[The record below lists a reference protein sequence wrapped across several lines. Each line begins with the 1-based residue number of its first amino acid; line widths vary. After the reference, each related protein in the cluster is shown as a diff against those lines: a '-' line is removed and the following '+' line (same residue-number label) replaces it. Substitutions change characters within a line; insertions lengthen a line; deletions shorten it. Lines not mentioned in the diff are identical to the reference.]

1 MEYLVQQISLMMDF
15 ALENLELIL
24 IPLIS
29 AFVGW
34 FTNFLAVKM
43 MFYPIEFVGIK
54 PIFGWQGL
62 IPMKRREMAE
72 IEVELVLGKLLSVE
86 EIAARLDPD
95 EVTKNIHR
103 RLKQVVRRIVND
115 LMQETAPTV
124 WASMPAQAKN
134 LVYARIEMDIP
145 NVVRKMVSDFQHNVT
160 EILDIKELVVTQLVN
175 DPKLINEIFLKAG
188 AKEFPFIEKS
198 GLYFGFLFGIPTMI
212 VWYFY
217 QLWWI
222 LPLGGL
228 IVGYA
233 TNWIAIKIIFEP
245 KQPVKVGPFTFQ
257 GMFLK
262 RQQEVARVYAD
273 IVDKKVMNSENITD
287 IVLHGSGSKNLL
299 ELIELHVND
308 AIERYVAI
316 TQPYFALGL
325 GSKNYFKMKELA
337 AKRLF
342 EDTGKYMMYAYDYAH
357 SALRIGDDLCEKM
370 QALSPEEF
378 EGVLRPAYQADEW
391 KLIVTGAFLGMAA
404 GFFQVFFIFN

>member
-1 MEYLVQQISLMMDF
+1 M
-15 ALENLELIL
+15 LESILELIRQHYMLLL
-24 IPLIS
+24 IPIIS

-43 MFYPIEFVGIK
+43 MFYPIEFIGIK

-95 EVTKNIHR
+95 EVTKNISR
-103 RLKQVVRRIVND
+103 RLKQVIRRIVND
-115 LMQETAPTV
+115 VMREAAPAA
-124 WASMPAQAKN
+124 WAALPVQGKN

-175 DPKLINEIFLKAG
+175 NPKLINEIFLQAG
-188 AKEFPFIEKS
+188 SKEFPFIIKS
-198 GLYFGFLFGIPTMI
+198 GAYFGFLFGIPTMLI
-212 VWYFY
+212 WYFY
-217 QLWWI
+217 PMWYV
-222 LPLGGL
+222 LPVGGL
-228 IVGYA
+228 IVGYF

-245 KQPVKVGPFTFQ
+245 QEPIKIGSFVLQ

-262 RQQEVARVYAD
+262 RQQEVARVYSD
-273 IVDKKVMNSENITD
+273 IVDKKLMNSENITD
-287 IVLHGSGSKNLL
+287 MVLHGSGSENLL
-299 ELIELHVND
+299 ELIELHCND

-316 TQPYFALGL
+316 TQPYFALGV
-325 GSKNYFKMKELA
+325 GSENFYKMKELA
-337 AKRLF
+337 ARRLF
-342 EDTGKYMMYAYDYAH
+342 NDTNKYMLYAYEYAD

-370 QALSPEEF
+370 QALSPAEF

-391 KLIVTGAFLGMAA
+391 KLIVTGAVLGMAA
-404 GFFQVFFIFN
+404 GFFQIYFIFV

>member
-1 MEYLVQQISLMMDF
+1 M
-15 ALENLELIL
+15 LESILELIRQHYMLLL
-24 IPLIS
+24 IPIIS

-43 MFYPIEFVGIK
+43 MFYPIEFIGIK

-95 EVTKNIHR
+95 EVTKNISR
-103 RLKQVVRRIVND
+103 RLKQVIGRIVND
-115 LMQETAPTV
+115 VMREAAPTA
-124 WASMPAQAKN
+124 WAALPVQGKN

-175 DPKLINEIFLKAG
+175 NPKLINEIFLQAG
-188 AKEFPFIEKS
+188 SKEFPFIIKS
-198 GLYFGFLFGIPTMI
+198 GAYFGFLFGIPTMI
-212 VWYFY
+212 IWYFY
-217 QLWWI
+217 PIWYV
-222 LPLGGL
+222 LPIGGL
-228 IVGYA
+228 IVGYF

-245 KQPVKVGPFTFQ
+245 QEPIKIGPFTLQ

-262 RQQEVARVYAD
+262 RQQEVARVYSD
-273 IVDKKVMNSENITD
+273 IVDKKLMNSENITD
-287 IVLHGSGSKNLL
+287 MVLHGSGSENLL
-299 ELIELHVND
+299 ELIELHCND

-316 TQPYFALGL
+316 TQPYFALGV
-325 GSKNYFKMKELA
+325 GSENFYKMKELA
-337 AKRLF
+337 AQRLF
-342 EDTGKYMMYAYDYAH
+342 NDTSKYMLYAYEYAD

-370 QALSPEEF
+370 QALSPAEF

-391 KLIVTGAFLGMAA
+391 KLIVTGAILGMAA
-404 GFFQVFFIFN
+404 GFFQIYFIFV